1 MRNPPAPKVTE
12 PPSPASTIPRREK
25 ILLIAGTAAL
35 LCAALL
41 LLRALPAGWELI
53 TGKLSEVWKELT
65 TGGGSLFTGP

>member
-41 LLRALPAGWELI
+41 LLGALPAGWELI

>member
-1 MRNPPAPKVTE
+1 MCKPPAPAVRQ
-12 PPSPASTIPRREK
+12 PPPPASAIPRRDR
-25 ILLIAGTAAL
+25 ILLIVGTAAL

-41 LLRALPAGWELI
+41 LLGAIPAGWELV